1 LDGVLEEVVDFGTRM
16 TFDDVSPDAL
26 LAVKLRLVDTIGCAI
41 GAIGATVAESA
52 ASVATAAI
60 RPELAGRIIGT
71 TETPSAGS
79 AALINGCLIRD
90 LDFNDT
96 YPGGHPSDGI
106 GALLAVA
113 SQTGA
118 TGRDLLTAVVVLYEV
133 FIRFQMAAQLR
144 ERGWDNGFGIGI
156 GVAAGLS
163 RLMKLDRSQTRDAVA
178 ITATSNVPMRA
189 TRAGMLSN
197 WKNAATAFATQ
208 SAVLSTQLAWAGMS
222 GPEAPFTGRHGLFD
236 LITGPIELP
245 PFPTAG
251 GEYFTPRAKI
261 KYWPVVYNMQALVWA
276 TIDLRQRLDGIEL
289 DEVQVDA
296 SWSAWHESGSEPAKW
311 DPTTRETADHS
322 LPYIFAWTLR
332 HGSIGHEAFADS
344 AYLDPDFRPLMN
356 KVRVTPDD
364 EITAVFPETIK
375 IRLRATDVTGAQHI
389 VEHVNPVGHEA
400 NPASD
405 EEVNDKFRRL
415 AVKHLGLDGVDIAL
429 KTWWG
434 VESISIS
441 DAMDSLVGVHH

>member
-1 LDGVLEEVVDFGTRM
+1 VDDVLEQLVEFGTGL
-16 TFDDVSPDAL
+16 TFDDLTPDVVV
-26 LAVKLRLVDTIGCAI
+26 AVKQRVVDTVGCAI
-41 GAIGATVAESA
+41 GALGADTVSMASTVATPPA
-52 ASVATAAI
+52 
-60 RPELAGRIIGT
+60 RPDLAGRVIGGSDVL
-71 TETPSAGS
+71 SATS
-79 AALINGCLIRD
+79 ATLINGCLIRD

-113 SQTGA
+113 SQNGA
-118 TGRDLLTAVVVLYEV
+118 TGRDLLAAVVVLYEV

-156 GVAAGLS
+156 GVAAGVS
-163 RLMKLDRSQTRDAVA
+163 RLMHLSRTQTGHAIA

-208 SAVLSTQLAWAGMS
+208 IAVLSAQLAAAGMT

-245 PFPTAG
+245 VFPTAG
-251 GEYFTPRAKI
+251 GEYYTPRAKL

-276 TIDLRQRLDGIEL
+276 TIDLRRRLNGVEL
-289 DEVQVDA
+289 DSVEVDA

-311 DPTTRETADHS
+311 DPQTRETADHS

-332 HGSIGHEAFADS
+332 HGSIGHEAFDDA
-344 AYLDPDFRPLMN
+344 AYLDPDFRPVMN

-364 EITAVFPETIK
+364 EITAMFPETIM
-375 IRLRATDVTGAQHI
+375 IRLRATDVAGGRHT
-389 VEHVNPVGHEA
+389 VEHVNPLGHEA
-400 NPASD
+400 NPASED
-405 EEVNDKFRRL
+405 EINEKFRRL
-415 AVKHLGLDGVDIAL
+415 ALHHLGAGGVEIAL
-429 KTWWG
+429 KTWWE
-434 VESISIS
+434 VEPIFIS
-441 DAMDSLVGVHH
+441 DAMDSLVGMHP